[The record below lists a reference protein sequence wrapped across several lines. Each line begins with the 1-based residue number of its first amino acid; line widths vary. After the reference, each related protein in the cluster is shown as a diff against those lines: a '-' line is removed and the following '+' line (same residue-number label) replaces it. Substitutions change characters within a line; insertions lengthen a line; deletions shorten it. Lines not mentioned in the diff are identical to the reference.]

1 MRISDWSSD
10 VCSSDLDL
18 GRGRG
23 RYPFATDEEFIGMLD
38 AFDTGHP
45 NSPYISKLKAI
56 DPKPL
61 SPTSLIDTLVDSATM
76 HIPHGM
82 FRYRGLEW
90 ALLQTLTRF
99 PRLGSCT
106 VKVSCDERFQ
116 RKIGRASCR
125 ERVCHYG

>member
-1 MRISDWSSD
+1 
-10 VCSSDLDL
+10 
-18 GRGRG
+18 
-23 RYPFATDEEFIGMLD
+23 MLD

-99 PRLGSCT
+99 PRWGSCT

-116 RKIGRASCR
+116 RTAFYWRGHPMAGTLVLSIRHQLQCSRGNAVRAGISEVHTTEHPSLMR
-125 ERVCHYG
+125 T

>member
-90 ALLQTLTRF
+90 ALLQTLDRKSTR
-99 PRLGSCT
+99 LNSIT
-106 VKVSCDERFQ
+106 NAHIV
-116 RKIGRASCR
+116 CR
-125 ERVCHYG
+125 PLLE